1 MDILESKPLAGRR
14 VGIVT
19 PYDSNNYGAYLQA
32 FSTMTVL
39 KRAGADAAF
48 LRFRGDAARKALFYR
63 DKPGKRELLDM
74 KGFKSRKAAGQRKY
88 EVFSEAWKRFYT
100 ETLADFMTRDSFV
113 LGSDEIWN
121 VKHAVFRNNP
131 VFFGRGLHNAV
142 SYAPSVGKATAAE
155 IEANTECAAGMRSLK
170 TVLVRDEK
178 SADAVEEVRGT
189 RPKIVLDPTLL
200 LEWDEVA
207 EPCTLP
213 ERPFVL
219 VYAYNS
225 KNLPVSAIREFA
237 HSRGLRTVSVGFD
250 LGFCDEVIEPDPL
263 AFYSL
268 MRAADYVV
276 TTTFHGSIFA
286 MLSHSSFLSFPTSQK
301 TNHLLSTFG
310 LEGRS
315 FPSAE
320 VCSVDVFAEALCAPI
335 DYEAFEAL
343 RRQRRDESIA
353 LLIDALK
360 SAATKNPGGSLVGS
374 VVDAGMC
381 TGCQACRCA
390 CPKGAITMVP
400 DAGRALVPHIDA
412 EKCIGCGKCDR
423 VCPSVNPIGRA
434 EPLACYA
441 AWAEEG
447 ALNPKSSSG
456 GLGYLLARNVVA
468 QGGVAFGAVD
478 DAGTVRHAGADTVD
492 ACDAFCGSKY
502 TQSDVGDAYRQVAD
516 ALRAGRK
523 TFFAGTPCQ
532 VAGLR
537 SYLDREYEDL
547 LTADLICHGVPP
559 QELLAEHAARVLGK
573 GADYD
578 GVGFR
583 TKKKFI
589 LSFSKGDQ
597 PLYSGDMFKDSYLY
611 CFMKCLVYRESCYE
625 CPYAR
630 GERVGDVTIGDFW
643 GLDRS
648 SLQVPYEG
656 RISAVMANT
665 AKGRAAVEALEGL
678 HLESRDYDE
687 ARAGNPQLRRPSIKR
702 GSFRELRGL
711 LSRMPFDDAFRASSE
726 WKNFRRDALKE
737 SSAWLAARSLKK
749 RLLGR

>member
-1 MDILESKPLAGRR
+1 MDIFESKSFAGRR

-39 KRAGADAAF
+39 ERAGADAAF

-88 EVFSEAWKRFYT
+88 EVFSEAWKRFHT
-100 ETLADFMTRDSFV
+100 ETLADFMARDSFV

-170 TVLVRDEK
+170 SVLVRDEK
-178 SADAVEEVRGT
+178 SADAVEEVRGA
-189 RPKIVLDPTLL
+189 RPNIVLDPTLL

-213 ERPFVL
+213 EGPFML

-237 HSRGLRTVSVGFD
+237 HSRGLRIVSVGFD
-250 LGFCDEVIEPDPL
+250 LGFCNEVIEPDPL
-263 AFYSL
+263 AFYSI
-268 MRAADYVV
+268 MRAADFVV

-320 VCSVDVFAEALCAPI
+320 VCSVDEFAEALCAPI

-360 SAATKNPGGSLVGS
+360 LSL
-374 VVDAGMC
+374 
-381 TGCQACRCA
+381 
-390 CPKGAITMVP
+390 I
-400 DAGRALVPHIDA
+400 HI
-412 EKCIGCGKCDR
+412 
-423 VCPSVNPIGRA
+423 
-434 EPLACYA
+434 
-441 AWAEEG
+441 
-447 ALNPKSSSG
+447 
-456 GLGYLLARNVVA
+456 
-468 QGGVAFGAVD
+468 
-478 DAGTVRHAGADTVD
+478 
-492 ACDAFCGSKY
+492 
-502 TQSDVGDAYRQVAD
+502 
-516 ALRAGRK
+516 
-523 TFFAGTPCQ
+523 
-532 VAGLR
+532 
-537 SYLDREYEDL
+537 
-547 LTADLICHGVPP
+547 
-559 QELLAEHAARVLGK
+559 
-573 GADYD
+573 
-578 GVGFR
+578 
-583 TKKKFI
+583 
-589 LSFSKGDQ
+589 
-597 PLYSGDMFKDSYLY
+597 
-611 CFMKCLVYRESCYE
+611 
-625 CPYAR
+625 
-630 GERVGDVTIGDFW
+630 
-643 GLDRS
+643 
-648 SLQVPYEG
+648 
-656 RISAVMANT
+656 
-665 AKGRAAVEALEGL
+665 
-678 HLESRDYDE
+678 
-687 ARAGNPQLRRPSIKR
+687 
-702 GSFRELRGL
+702 
-711 LSRMPFDDAFRASSE
+711 
-726 WKNFRRDALKE
+726 
-737 SSAWLAARSLKK
+737 
-749 RLLGR
+749 